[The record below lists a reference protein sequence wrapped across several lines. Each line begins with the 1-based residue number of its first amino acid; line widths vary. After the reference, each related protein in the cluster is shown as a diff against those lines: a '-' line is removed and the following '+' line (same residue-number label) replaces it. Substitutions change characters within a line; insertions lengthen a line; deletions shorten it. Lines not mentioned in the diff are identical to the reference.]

1 MGYNETIEA
10 SLPIAEY
17 GLGWN
22 CRAPAPADEAPQA
35 IHNPAE
41 DISRRISMF
50 AKWGMLR
57 DE

>member
-1 MGYNETIEA
+1 MGYNEAIEA

-17 GLGWN
+17 GLGRN
-22 CRAPAPADEAPQA
+22 CRAPADEAAQA

-41 DISRRISMF
+41 DISRRITMF